1 MWVLPIISI
10 LAGFFSLTELGRPDA
25 NSLWAVAVA
34 LFFMLAGMPIR
45 LRPTHTSYRT
55 YAIYPVVSHKAKC
68 HISGVGGWSAE

>member
-34 LFFMLAGMPIR
+34 LFFMLAGASTVEMLSPR
-45 LRPTHTSYRT
+45 QSKP
-55 YAIYPVVSHKAKC
+55 K
-68 HISGVGGWSAE
+68 